1 MILEMNGVKLT
12 ARILTP
18 DSGRTVNILQTALIR
33 QLGSAFLGC
42 QETILKIL
50 LRQLDLSQLYF

>member
-12 ARILTP
+12 TRILTP
-18 DSGRTVNILQTALIR
+18 DSGWTVNILQTALIR
-33 QLGSAFLGC
+33 QLCSAFLGC
-42 QETILKIL
+42 QERILEIV